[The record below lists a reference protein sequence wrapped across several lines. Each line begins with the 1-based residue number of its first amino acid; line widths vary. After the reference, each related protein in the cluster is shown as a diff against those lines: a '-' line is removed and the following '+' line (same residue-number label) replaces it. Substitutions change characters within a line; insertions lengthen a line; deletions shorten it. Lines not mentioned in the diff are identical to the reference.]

1 MLIRRIGLDYMASL
15 QADRQRALAAA
26 KVDRLTSPGS
36 TMSRQTVSTA
46 VSWRQS
52 SRWLVSAIDPD
63 QYADQQVNVAGN
75 LAMTTW
81 SGTTP

>member
-1 MLIRRIGLDYMASL
+1 
-15 QADRQRALAAA
+15 
-26 KVDRLTSPGS
+26 
-36 TMSRQTVSTA
+36 MSRQTVSTA

-52 SRWLVSAIDPD
+52 SRWLVSARDPD

-75 LAMTTW
+75 LTMTTG